1 MLAIKYQPNIF
12 LNSVYVPSIFNK
24 IFSTLKWVCR
34 ETCSVFLGTRV
45 QHLFIL
51 IYSRVTTKHPRE
63 KFWTHKIRTR
73 KILDQWNTHEKKF
86 CIHEGKMTRWHET
99 HETHNGTRYT
109 EFNTLFYFRFCN
121 LVNIFPWYSDVSV
134 YFFISR
140 PS

>member
-51 IYSRVTTKHPRE
+51 FLTYIFTSYYETS
-63 KFWTHKIRTR
+63 TR
-73 KILDQWNTHEKKF
+73 KILDPQNTHEKNIGPMEYPREK
-86 CIHEGKMTRWHET
+86 ILYPRRQNDTMTRDSRDPQWHEI
-99 HETHNGTRYT
+99 HR
-109 EFNTLFYFRFCN
+109 
-121 LVNIFPWYSDVSV
+121 I
-134 YFFISR
+134 
-140 PS
+140 